1 MAGGH
6 RYPYALGG
14 KPGQVAVPDVT
25 CCGYPPPGGCMP
37 YSVTVACGGLI
48 VCMADRPLGNSVGET
63 GWPWGTCVASAPGTS
78 GPGDV
83 AVSPTSGELLC
94 LPPLPGGRSRRVAL
108 SPAVKIVTWLI
119 LPVVICLS
127 QRLSHASLSI
137 SNLYCETANGSLYQ
151 S

>member
-1 MAGGH
+1 MS
-6 RYPYALGG
+6 
-14 KPGQVAVPDVT
+14 
-25 CCGYPPPGGCMP
+25 
-37 YSVTVACGGLI
+37 YSVTAACGSPI

-63 GWPWGTCVASAPGTS
+63 GWPGGTCVAFALGTS

-83 AVSPTSGELLC
+83 AVLPTSGELLC
-94 LPPLPGGRSRRVAL
+94 PPSSGGSRRVAP